1 MITVRLTET
10 VIVEDLL
17 LDVVIVCVTLF
28 VRVGQKVT
36 SVRVCVI
43 LVVTD
48 SVPELHRVM
57 LATLDVA

>member
-1 MITVRLTET
+1 M
-10 VIVEDLL
+10 
-17 LDVVIVCVTLF
+17 TLF

-43 LVVTD
+43 LVVID
-48 SVPELHRVM
+48 LVPELHRVM

>member
-10 VIVEDLL
+10 DIVEDLL

-43 LVVTD
+43 LVVRD
-48 SVPELHRVM
+48 SVPELHCVM